1 MSGTRPWNA
10 TSLQGLSAATSR
22 VNGAAEFDLNPFE
35 KVAEAARALR
45 RSDDPR
51 LQAALTDLRNLW
63 ITVANEGDL
72 ATATRLV
79 EEVASIERLHADLI
93 RQDALIFQ

>member
-1 MSGTRPWNA
+1 
-10 TSLQGLSAATSR
+10 
-22 VNGAAEFDLNPFE
+22 VFDLNPFE

-79 EEVASIERLHADLI
+79 EEVASIERLHGDLI
-93 RQDALIFQ
+93 RKDAPIFHSRTPARRGQYVYGKAGVGGGGLP